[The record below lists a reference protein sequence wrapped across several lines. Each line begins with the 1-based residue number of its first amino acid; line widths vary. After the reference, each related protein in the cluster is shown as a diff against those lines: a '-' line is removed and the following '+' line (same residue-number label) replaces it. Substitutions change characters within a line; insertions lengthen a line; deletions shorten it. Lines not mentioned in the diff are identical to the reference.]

1 MHLGLKNKNVLIT
14 GSSRGIGRAIAIA
27 FAHEGANIV
36 ICARGKEKLDELKE
50 ILNDMNITVLPVIAD
65 LTKVEDIKKVAYEA
79 LEQFQ
84 HIDILVNN
92 VGGTELYRKFE
103 NISEEDWIDT
113 FNLNFFSAV
122 RMTKEIIPSMKKMK
136 WGRIINIASESGMQP
151 DPFMP
156 DYNAAKAALIN
167 FTKSLSKAYGHYN
180 ILINS
185 VSPALTNTELIED
198 SFLKEA
204 EMKKTTVDK
213 IMTEF
218 LTHVRPNIALK
229 RPAMPEEIAS
239 VVVFLAS
246 TKASFITGTNIR
258 VDGGSISSI

>member
-1 MHLGLKNKNVLIT
+1 MNLGIKGKNVLIT

-36 ICARGKEKLDELKE
+36 ICARGKEKLKELE
-50 ILNDMNITVLPVIAD
+50 ETLVDTNIEVLPVIAD
-65 LTKVEDIKKVAYEA
+65 LTKEEEIKKVVNKSIER
-79 LEQFQ
+79 FN
-84 HIDILVNN
+84 HIDVLVNN

-103 NISEEDWIDT
+103 DISSQDWINS

-122 RMTKEIIPSMKKMK
+122 LMTKEIIPSMKKQK
-136 WGRIINIASESGMQP
+136 WGRIINIASESGVQP

-185 VSPALTNTELIED
+185 VSPAMTNTELIED
-198 SFLKEA
+198 IFTKEA
-204 EMKKTTVDK
+204 EAKKVTVDK
-213 IMTEF
+213 VMTEF
-218 LTHVRPNIALK
+218 LTHVRPNIVLK
-229 RPAMPEEIAS
+229 RPAMPEEIAA

-246 TKASFITGTNIR
+246 EKASFITGTNIR